1 MLASTCF
8 LLTLLTSSA
17 SGSPGKHDLYD
28 VGGYCITTLVC
39 TLVLVLHCLSSWMYD
54 CLCGSFIVQAVNDQR
69 WTAFYII

>member
-1 MLASTCF
+1 MPAFACF

-39 TLVLVLHCLSSWMYD
+39 TVVLLLLSWELLEQKLTLSE
-54 CLCGSFIVQAVNDQR
+54 
-69 WTAFYII
+69 

>member
-39 TLVLVLHCLSSWMYD
+39 TLVLLVDGWEFLEIKLTLSE
-54 CLCGSFIVQAVNDQR
+54 
-69 WTAFYII
+69 